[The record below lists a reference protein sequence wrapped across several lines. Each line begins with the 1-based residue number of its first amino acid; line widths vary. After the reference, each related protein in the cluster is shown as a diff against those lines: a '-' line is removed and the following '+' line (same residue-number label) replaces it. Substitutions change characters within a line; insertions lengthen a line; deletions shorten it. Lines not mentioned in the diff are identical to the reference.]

1 MTENNVVNDKNSSDS
16 PQISN
21 DDTIMDIDV
30 DDDKTEIERE
40 QDDDDTVAEKEELE
54 KPSEQTV
61 RILPKDKLKSIK
73 KRNSHKHKVSQE
85 QHRIVLSGIKDRIKE
100 TESHKQ
106 VNSPDMN
113 DTRKQAEMD
122 LLEKYATD
130 RAPDKPNEYMLEI
143 KMPMKISYST
153 SPNGSKF
160 EEVTMGMQMRSLTPI
175 VNNDKPVTT
184 ITEEERRLYNLFSAT
199 RLLNHEPS
207 LDDPMGI
214 SFDRMKYMVKFFMAI
229 RNNKS
234 DIKDCIFGLCTL
246 RRLNYLCKTLTIGKR
261 YMFVFRLNKEYIRYV
276 SFTIVKKEKSCHRLN
291 SGVIMKLYNVT
302 THDGSLIVFSVFDK
316 RVNGVVQVT
325 DNLFNQIDFNFGSYM
340 KVTGD
345 MSFVTTTHDN
355 TVSFKLDELY
365 VMTF

>member
-1 MTENNVVNDKNSSDS
+1 MTETNSVNDRNSSDS
-16 PQISN
+16 PHTSN
-21 DDTIMDIDV
+21 DDTLMDIDV

-40 QDDDDTVAEKEELE
+40 QDDDTVAEKEELE

-61 RILPKDKLKSIK
+61 RILPKDRLKSTK
-73 KRNSHKHKVSQE
+73 NRSTRKHKVSQE

-100 TESHKQ
+100 TETHQLVTS
-106 VNSPDMN
+106 SDMD
-113 DTRKQAEMD
+113 DTRKQAEMN

-130 RAPDKPNEYMLEI
+130 RTPDKPNEYMLEI
-143 KMPMKISYST
+143 KMPIKITHST

-160 EEVTMGMQMRSLTPI
+160 EEITMGMQMRSLTPI
-175 VNNDKPVTT
+175 INNDKPVTM

-207 LDDPMGI
+207 LDGPIGI
-214 SFDRMKYMVKFFMAI
+214 SLERMKYMVKFFMVI
-229 RNNKS
+229 RNNNS
-234 DIKDCIFGLCTL
+234 GIKDCIFGLCTL
-246 RRLNYLCKTLTIGKR
+246 RRLNYLCKTLTVGER

-316 RVNGVVQVT
+316 RMNGVVQVT

-355 TVSFKLDELY
+355 TVSFKLDEIY